1 MAEVTSDITSA
12 LAKSVQEAK
21 AQHAEQMAFAD
32 AVRASQAQA
41 LSSLKNGRNETLSAL
56 SELMVD
62 MRSGMRSGIQNMINT
77 MSQAWMAAEARVDEL
92 NEVGF

>member
-12 LAKSVQEAK
+12 LAKSVQEAQ
-21 AQHAEQMAFAD
+21 AQHAEQMAFTE
-32 AVRASQAQA
+32 AVKASQAQA
-41 LSSLKNGRNETLSAL
+41 LSGLKNGRNEALSAL

-62 MRSGMRSGIQNMINT
+62 MRSGIQNMSHTI
-77 MSQAWMAAEARVDEL
+77 SQAWMAVEARVDEL

>member
-21 AQHAEQMAFAD
+21 AQHAEQMAFAE

-41 LSSLKNGRNETLSAL
+41 LSGLKNGRNETLSAL

-62 MRSGMRSGIQNMINT
+62 MRSGIQNMINM